1 MPNAAQAIFE
11 YLQNNDLP
19 CGQCGYNLRGAP
31 DVRCSECGWVI
42 VLPED
47 REQVPSR
54 RLWCMKCRQDLS
66 SYRGEACPTCGA
78 SAWIKP
84 THQTRAGRMFGNE
97 KGHLRFLMTAA
108 WISVIVPA
116 AAGFSFLR
124 HSSLASAGFA
134 ASARPVRPDAVVVV
148 AVAALVPGLLFFL
161 WKGGAT
167 WIAER
172 NPEMQASLRAITG
185 IITVTA
191 IVCGVL
197 LAMTL

>member
-1 MPNAAQAIFE
+1 
-11 YLQNNDLP
+11 
-19 CGQCGYNLRGAP
+19 
-31 DVRCSECGWVI
+31 
-42 VLPED
+42 
-47 REQVPSR
+47 
-54 RLWCMKCRQDLS
+54 
-66 SYRGEACPTCGA
+66 
-78 SAWIKP
+78 
-84 THQTRAGRMFGNE
+84 MFGNE